1 MTMTG
6 FEAQWQNLP
15 GCACVPAA
23 EQHAPRPHEGRRA
36 KPTPGGNPQAGAGRK
51 GRAPRLAGEGWPC
64 AGELRPLVAWGAA
77 VSRLRSAGRAEV
89 SGVPRC
95 RYAGLVCGEKQT
107 FRAPPG
113 DNSRSPLGP

>member
-36 KPTPGGNPQAGAGRK
+36 KPTPGGNPQAGAG
-51 GRAPRLAGEGWPC
+51 GRGALRGLLGKAGLALVSCAPWWPGGGCVALAFR
-64 AGELRPLVAWGAA
+64 RPRGGLGGAA
-77 VSRLRSAGRAEV
+77 LQVCRLSLRGKADFQGTLW
-89 SGVPRC
+89 G
-95 RYAGLVCGEKQT
+95 
-107 FRAPPG
+107 
-113 DNSRSPLGP
+113 

>member
-64 AGELRPLVAWGAA
+64 AGELRPLVARGRLCRACVPQAAQRSRGAA
-77 VSRLRSAGRAEV
+77 LQVCRLSLRGKADFQGTPW
-89 SGVPRC
+89 G
-95 RYAGLVCGEKQT
+95 
-107 FRAPPG
+107 
-113 DNSRSPLGP
+113 

>member
-64 AGELRPLVAWGAA
+64 AGELRPLVARGRCVALVFRRPRGGLGGAA
-77 VSRLRSAGRAEV
+77 LQVCRLSLRGKADFQGTPW
-89 SGVPRC
+89 G
-95 RYAGLVCGEKQT
+95 
-107 FRAPPG
+107 
-113 DNSRSPLGP
+113 